1 MKYPII
7 LIDNGHGTR
16 QHTKGKRSPDGS
28 LIEGEYCR
36 SIALRVANA
45 LEEKGLTVFR
55 LVKEDEDIALSV
67 RAQRVNSY
75 CGRYGARNVLLV
87 SIHCN
92 AAGNGSQWMEA
103 SGWEVWTT
111 EGKTKSDALATC
123 LFEAAQETLQGF
135 KMRADKSDGDPDKEK
150 NFTLLYMA
158 KCPAVL
164 TENLFQDNRGD
175 VAFLLSETG
184 RKAIV
189 KLHVDGIINYLL
201 ETGQYV
207 EEK

>member
-16 QHTKGKRSPDGS
+16 QYTKGKRSPDGT

-36 SIALRVANA
+36 SIAQRVVDA
-45 LEEKGLTVFR
+45 LEAKGLTAFR

-67 RAQRVNSY
+67 RAQRANSY
-75 CGRYGARNVLLV
+75 CSRYGARNVLLV

-92 AAGNGSQWMEA
+92 AAGNGAEWMAA

-111 EGKTKSDALATC
+111 VGKTKSDQLATC
-123 LFEAAQETLQGF
+123 LFEAAQRTLQGF
-135 KMRADKSDGDPDKEK
+135 KMRSDKSDGDPDKEK
-150 NFTLLYMA
+150 NFTIIYMA

-175 VAFLLSETG
+175 VAFLLSEEG

-189 KLHVDGIINYLL
+189 KLHVDGIIDYL
-201 ETGQYV
+201 EKTGQYV
-207 EEK
+207 SE

>member
-1 MKYPII
+1 MNYPII

-16 QHTKGKRSPDGS
+16 QYTKGKRSPDGS

-36 SIALRVANA
+36 SIAMRVVSA
-45 LEEKGLTVFR
+45 LEEKGLTAFR
-55 LVKEDEDIALSV
+55 LVKEDEDIPLSV
-67 RAQRVNSY
+67 RAQRVNAY
-75 CGRYGARNVLLV
+75 CSRYGARNVLLV

-92 AAGNGSQWMEA
+92 AAGNGAQWMEA

-111 EGKTKSDALATC
+111 VGKTKSDDLATC
-123 LFEAAQETLQGF
+123 LFEAAQEALQGF
-135 KMRADKSDGDPDKEK
+135 KMRSDKSDGDPDKEK
-150 NFTLLYMA
+150 NFTIIYAA

-175 VAFLLSETG
+175 VAFLLSEAG

-189 KLHVDGIINYLL
+189 KLHVDGIIDYLIK
-201 ETGQYV
+201 TGRYV
-207 EEK
+207 DE

>member
-1 MKYPII
+1 MTYPII

-16 QHTKGKRSPDGS
+16 QYTKGKRSPDGS

-36 SIALRVANA
+36 SIAARVVDELQA
-45 LEEKGLTVFR
+45 KGLTAFQ
-55 LVKEDEDIALSV
+55 LVKEDLDIDLST
-67 RAQRVNSY
+67 RANRVNSY
-75 CGRYGARNVLLV
+75 CNRYGAGNVLLI

-92 AAGNGSQWMEA
+92 AAGNGSQWLEA

-111 EGKTKSDALATC
+111 VGKTKSDQLATC
-123 LFEAAQETLQGF
+123 LFEAAQANLQGF
-135 KMRADKSDGDPDKEK
+135 KMRSDRSDGDPDKEK
-150 NFTLLYMA
+150 NFTIIYKA

-175 VAFLLSETG
+175 VAFLLSPEG

-189 KLHVDGIINYLL
+189 KLHVDGIIDYLQK
-201 ETGQYV
+201 TGRYDG
-207 EEK
+207 